1 MASKSF
7 FEFFG
12 RLFSRKQIREINTH
26 LSAAGVELSAEA
38 FAGYFLLNV
47 VVLILIATVAVFF
60 VPSLNAQVTGFFKF
74 FDPLMGNIGI
84 GIMVFLAIVFV
95 VYFLIFS
102 LVSAILVFKT
112 EARRKAIETALPD
125 FLMLVA
131 ANIKAGMTLDQAM
144 WYAAKPEFGLL
155 SIEVKKIIKQAFSGK
170 SLYDALD
177 ELSMRFDSKI
187 FQRTVSL
194 VKQAS
199 STGGEIAEVL
209 ERTSQDARDSYI
221 IKKEISSSLIIYEIF
236 VLFAA
241 CIGTPF
247 LFAVST
253 KLISVLEKAA
263 TYLPEARPSA
273 NQFSFIQ
280 SISPVVTSE
289 QFFWFS
295 VATLV
300 ITSVFSSFIVGIIR
314 GGSKTEGL
322 KFIPFVL
329 AIAYIVLI
337 FVNTLL
343 DQFFTTLT

>member
-12 RLFSRKQIREINTH
+12 RLFSRKQIRDINAH
-26 LSAAGVELSAEA
+26 LGAAGLDISAEA
-38 FAGYFLLNV
+38 FAGYFLLNIA
-47 VVLILIATVAVFF
+47 ILIIIASALVFF
-60 VPSLNAQVTGFFKF
+60 VPSINAQVSGFFTF
-74 FDPLMGNIGI
+74 FAPYMGGI
-84 GIMVFLAIVFV
+84 GVGLLIFLSIILV

-102 LVSAILVFKT
+102 LVSAVLVFKT
-112 EARRKAIETALPD
+112 EARRKAIETTLPD

-194 VKQAS
+194 IKQAS

-241 CIGTPF
+241 VIGTPF

-253 KLISVLEKAA
+253 KLINVLEKAA
-263 TYLPEARPSA
+263 AYLPSTTSTST
-273 NQFSFIQ
+273 QFGFFKAIA
-280 SISPVVTSE
+280 PVVTSE

-295 VATLV
+295 VATLIV
-300 ITSVFSSFIVGIIR
+300 TSLFSSFIVGIIR

-322 KFIPFVL
+322 KYVPFVL
-329 AIAYIVLI
+329 VGAYLVLI
-337 FVNTLL
+337 FVGSLL
-343 DQFFTTLT
+343 DQFFMTLA

>member
-12 RLFSRKQIREINTH
+12 RLFSRKQIREINNH
-26 LSAAGVELSAEA
+26 LGAAGVDLPAEA

-47 VVLILIATVAVFF
+47 VVLTLILAVAVFF
-60 VPSLNAQVTGFFKF
+60 IPSLNDQIVSFVKF
-74 FDPLMGNIGI
+74 FAPLDNIAI
-84 GIMVFLAIVFV
+84 NVIVFLAIVFV
-95 VYFLIFS
+95 VYFALYSI
-102 LVSAILVFKT
+102 VSALLVVKA
-112 EARRKAIETALPD
+112 EARRKAIESALPD

-155 SIEVKKIIKQAFSGK
+155 STEVKSIIKRAFSGE
-170 SLYDALD
+170 SLYNALD

-194 VKQAS
+194 IKQAS

-241 CIGTPF
+241 VVGTPF

-253 KLISVLEKAA
+253 KLISVLERAA
-263 TYLPEARPSA
+263 TYMPEAKSSVS
-273 NQFSFIQ
+273 QFSFLQ
-280 SISPVVTSE
+280 SFAPVVTAQ

-295 VATLV
+295 VATLIV
-300 ITSVFSSFIVGIIR
+300 TSVFSSFIIGIIR
-314 GGSKTEGL
+314 AGSKTEGL
-322 KFIPFVL
+322 KYIPFVL
-329 AIAYIVLI
+329 GLSYVVLI
-337 FVNTLL
+337 LVSSLL
-343 DQFFTTLT
+343 DQFFVTLT

>member
-1 MASKSF
+1 MMASKSF

-12 RLFSRKQIREINTH
+12 RLFSRKQIRDINAH
-26 LSAAGVELSAEA
+26 LGAAGVDLSAEA
-38 FAGYFLLNV
+38 FAGYFLLNI
-47 VVLILIATVAVFF
+47 VVLTIIAAVALFF
-60 VPSLNAQVTGFFKF
+60 VPSLNAQVTGFIKF
-74 FDPLMGNIGI
+74 FVPLNDWVIGI
-84 GIMVFLAIVFV
+84 VLILAIVFV
-95 VYFLIFS
+95 VYFLVFS
-102 LVSAILVFKT
+102 IVSALLVVKIET
-112 EARRKAIETALPD
+112 RRKAIESALPD

-131 ANIKAGMTLDQAM
+131 ANIKAGMPLDQAM

-155 SIEVKKIIKQAFSGK
+155 SVEVKIIIKQAFSGK

-194 VKQAS
+194 IKQAS

-241 CIGTPF
+241 VVGTPF

-253 KLISVLEKAA
+253 KLISVLERAA
-263 TYLPEARPSA
+263 TYLPEAKSSVT
-273 NQFSFIQ
+273 QFSFLQTIA
-280 SISPVVTSE
+280 PVVTAQ

-295 VATLV
+295 IATLI
-300 ITSVFSSFIVGIIR
+300 ITSLFSSFIVGIIR
-314 GGSKTEGL
+314 AGSKTEGL
-322 KFIPFVL
+322 KYVPFVL
-329 AIAYIVLI
+329 GMSYIVLI
-337 FVNTLL
+337 FVSSLL
-343 DQFFTTLT
+343 DQFFVTLT